1 MNKDILKNIN
11 MNCVL
16 YLRVSSEEQV
26 ENYSLSNQEST
37 CRKVAE
43 SRGLNILEIFREEG
57 ASAKTANR
65 PELIKLLE
73 YCRKHKD
80 NIALVMFYR
89 IDRLARQISDYL
101 TIKRKLFELG
111 ITLMSATE
119 PTEDTP
125 TGKFVETLLAAS
137 AQLDNDVRGAR
148 SSQGLYQRFRDGLPI
163 GKAPLGY
170 QNTTVGEKQVVIP
183 NETEFQLVKK
193 AWDLVTTGTKSTR
206 EMAEIMNSWGLR
218 AVWGKKR
225 YKLRSQTVCRI
236 FRSIIYTG
244 VLKYD
249 KYPNEEVV
257 GKYTPMIT
265 KEQFYRVQD
274 ILDGRRT
281 TPMGSKRKVDNP

>member
-111 ITLMSATE
+111 I
-119 PTEDTP
+119 
-125 TGKFVETLLAAS
+125 
-137 AQLDNDVRGAR
+137 
-148 SSQGLYQRFRDGLPI
+148 
-163 GKAPLGY
+163 
-170 QNTTVGEKQVVIP
+170 
-183 NETEFQLVKK
+183 
-193 AWDLVTTGTKSTR
+193 
-206 EMAEIMNSWGLR
+206 
-218 AVWGKKR
+218 
-225 YKLRSQTVCRI
+225 
-236 FRSIIYTG
+236 
-244 VLKYD
+244 
-249 KYPNEEVV
+249 
-257 GKYTPMIT
+257 
-265 KEQFYRVQD
+265 
-274 ILDGRRT
+274 
-281 TPMGSKRKVDNP
+281 